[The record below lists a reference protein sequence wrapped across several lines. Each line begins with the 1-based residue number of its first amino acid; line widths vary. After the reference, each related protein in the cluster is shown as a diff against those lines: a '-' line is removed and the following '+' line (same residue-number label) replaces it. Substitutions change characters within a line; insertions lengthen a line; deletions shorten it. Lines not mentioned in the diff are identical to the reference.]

1 MQTLRDNILD
11 FFKISSNLFWI
22 IYKMFNEIKT
32 VSSNEDFTSMF
43 QKVLERGAKIY
54 AEEVHGKWFE
64 IDSPYDLS
72 LAEKY
77 IDF

>member
-1 MQTLRDNILD
+1 
-11 FFKISSNLFWI
+11 
-22 IYKMFNEIKT
+22 MFNELKT
-32 VSSNEDFTSMF
+32 VSPNEDFTSMF

-54 AEEVHGKWFE
+54 AEEVHEKWFE

>member
-1 MQTLRDNILD
+1 MILLDTPLSLSFSPNIPAL
-11 FFKISSNLFWI
+11 INPPI
-22 IYKMFNEIKT
+22 

-43 QKVLERGAKIY
+43 QKVLERGTKIY

-72 LAEKY
+72 IAEKY